1 MRRLIPLAAIIALA
15 LAPAVAA
22 DDFEASDT
30 VAVSDEAATP
40 IVGNTCDDYPGQEAA
55 GFGSDV
61 FLNSEVEPWV
71 ATDPGEPDHLV
82 GAWQQD
88 RWNDG
93 GARGLVTAYSDDGG
107 ATWSTPNTTT
117 FSSLCTGGDETNGGD
132 FERAT
137 DPWVTISP
145 DGTVYLMSLS
155 LNNPNTSADHA
166 MLVMKSPD
174 GGVTWDEPITL
185 IREDLPAVLNDKN
198 SMTADPNDS
207 DFVYAVWDRLEF
219 PNAHARA
226 AAVENAFPFKG
237 PIWFSRT
244 TDGGATWE
252 PAREI
257 FKSKGSITQTIG
269 NQIVVLPDFDDGVF
283 EGQVLD
289 FFTYRTLKMGGNVFG
304 FDNLALIRSGDEGA
318 TWTKNA
324 IIVNKIFSAPEVD
337 PDTGDPIRAAGI
349 IADVAVDPDNGML
362 YAVWEDSR
370 FTGFSFNQVVFT
382 QSDDGGFTWTTPIR
396 INKTPATGD
405 LNSQALLPQV
415 HVLPDGTVGVT
426 YFDFRGN
433 SAATSELETIYFL
446 AHCHAAVADCTD
458 YADWSDSPI
467 NYPEFDLRQAPIAR
481 GYFLG
486 DYDGL
491 TNTIQD
497 STDGFSAFFAMS
509 NSASDPAT
517 IYSSFVA
524 PAP

>member
-1 MRRLIPLAAIIALA
+1 VYRDRT
-15 LAPAVAA
+15 
-22 DDFEASDT
+22 ST
-30 VAVSDEAATP
+30 V
-40 IVGNTCDDYPGQEAA
+40 Y
-55 GFGSDV
+55 
-61 FLNSEVEPWV
+61 LNSEVEPWV
-71 ATDPGEPDHLV
+71 AVKPGTNDLV

-88 RWNDG
+88 RWDDG
-93 GARGLVTAYSDDGG
+93 GARGLVTAYSTDGG
-107 ATWSTPNTTT
+107 ANWSAPNTTT
-117 FSSLCTGGDETNGGD
+117 YSSLCTGGDGDNGGD

-137 DPWVTISP
+137 DPWVTVAP

-166 MLVMKSPD
+166 MLVMRSTD
-174 GGVTWDEPITL
+174 GGATWDEPTTL

-207 DFVYAVWDRLEF
+207 EFVYAVWDRLEF

-226 AAVENAFPFKG
+226 AAIENAFPFKG

-244 TDGGATWE
+244 IDGGDTWE

-269 NQIVVLPDFDDGVF
+269 NQIVVLPDFDDGIF

-304 FDNLALIRSGDEGA
+304 FDNLVFIRSADNGA
-318 TWTKNA
+318 TWSKNPTF
-324 IIVNKIFSAPEVD
+324 VDKIYSAPEVD
-337 PDTGDPIRAAGI
+337 PETGDPIRAAGI

-370 FTGFSFNQVVFT
+370 FSGFEFNEAAFS
-382 QSDDGGFTWTTPIR
+382 QSDDGGLTWSTPVKV
-396 INKTPATGD
+396 NQTPDIGD
-405 LNSQALLPQV
+405 LRGQALLPQV

-426 YFDFRGN
+426 FFDFR
-433 SAATSELETIYFL
+433 ADDLEDDPLDTIYFL
-446 AHCHAAVADCTD
+446 AHCHADVDDCSD
-458 YADWSDSPI
+458 EANWADSPL
-467 NYPEFDLRQAPIAR
+467 NGPPPFDLRVAPDAR

-486 DYDGL
+486 DYSGL
-491 TNTIQD
+491 SDI
-497 STDGFSAFFAMS
+497 GSAFLAFFSMS

-517 IYSSFVA
+517 VYSSSVA
-524 PAP
+524 PEP